1 METPSNFAFGPFAF
15 YALSR
20 RLEKQGELVPLN
32 SRATELLLLMLRRA
46 AELVTKDDLLH
57 AVWGDR
63 VVAENNL
70 TVHMAAL
77 RRVLRDGGGAG
88 TDSRTGHGLGYRV
101 IMLVAAATAGG
112 SSV

>member
-46 AELVTKDDLLH
+46 GELVTKDDLLH

-77 RRVLRDGGGAG
+77 RRVLRDGA
-88 TDSRTGHGLGYRV
+88 LE
-101 IMLVAAATAGG
+101 VAAQRQCPVIELARQ
-112 SSV
+112 